1 MSFSDDEFEDI
12 YGDAPKPVESVPI
25 PTQPQPETTEQPEVK
40 ETSAP
45 TPSEPTE
52 TKDTTSEPKE
62 SVEAVP
68 ELKQDIGTIPEI
80 KQDIT
85 AAPEINQSTD
95 NAPIKADLSSE
106 IKKMFV
112 GGLNWDTTE
121 DDFRNYFL
129 KYGPVESVS
138 IRKDREGK
146 SKGYGFVDFEN
157 ASSVEKVLST
167 RHILDGKVI
176 DPKRAIPKTEQDKVG
191 KIFVGGLP
199 AEIKPKGFKE
209 FFSQFGN
216 VLDAQLMINK
226 NTGMCRGFG
235 FITYDSPLAIEPLVA
250 KQFIDYNGR
259 DVEIKRAEQKASL
272 ATPARGRNNQY
283 NNNMPQM
290 DPQQMQQYWT
300 MMQENYRQMA
310 EQQGMDVNQVMQ
322 QSQQQMMMMMNMQQ
336 APGMMGSTDN
346 NDNNANIPVI
356 GDQQDYGSNNSYG
369 NNNYNNNN
377 YGNNNYGNN
386 NRFDD
391 QRGGFRERGNFR
403 GGRGGFRGGRGG
415 RGGFRGGRGGY
426 RNNGQGNYH
435 PYRS

>member
-1 MSFSDDEFEDI
+1 MSFSDDDFDDI

-25 PTQPQPETTEQPEVK
+25 PEQPHPETKNEV
-40 ETSAP
+40 
-45 TPSEPTE
+45 
-52 TKDTTSEPKE
+52 D
-62 SVEAVP
+62 
-68 ELKQDIGTIPEI
+68 
-80 KQDIT
+80 T
-85 AAPEINQSTD
+85 AAPAITATPPPTEEKSTEERKEEPAETKEVSEE
-95 NAPIKADLSSE
+95 NHQENEAPTSLPASELNEKPANGVLKADLSSE

-121 DDFRNYFL
+121 DDLRDYFS
-129 KYGPVESVS
+129 KYGTVENVS

-146 SKGYGFVDFEN
+146 SKGYGFVDFEQS
-157 ASSVEKVLST
+157 SSVEEVLST

-199 AEIKPKGFKE
+199 PEIKPKGFKE
-209 FFSQFGN
+209 FFSQYGN

-250 KQFIDYNGR
+250 KKFIDYNGR

-283 NNNMPQM
+283 DNNGPQM
-290 DPQQMQQYWT
+290 DPQQMQQYWNV
-300 MMQENYRQMA
+300 MQENYRQMA
-310 EQQGMDVNQVMQ
+310 EQHGLDVNQLMQ
-322 QSQQQMMMMMNMQQ
+322 QSQQQMVMMMNMQQ
-336 APGMMGSTDN
+336 NQGMMPSGTDSN
-346 NDNNANIPVI
+346 GGIPVI
-356 GDQQDYGSNNSYG
+356 GDQQDHA
-369 NNNYNNNN
+369 NNN
-377 YGNNNYGNN
+377 YGNNHNNYNNYNNHSNDYNN

-391 QRGGFRERGNFR
+391 QRGGYRERGGFRGGRGGFRGGFR

-415 RGGFRGGRGGY
+415 FRH
-426 RNNGQGNYH
+426 NGQRDYH
-435 PYRS
+435 PYRN

>member
-1 MSFSDDEFEDI
+1 MSFSDDDFDDI
-12 YGDAPKPVESVPI
+12 YGDAPKPVESLPI
-25 PTQPQPETTEQPEVK
+25 PEQPQSENKDDVATTEPA
-40 ETSAP
+40 TITPP
-45 TPSEPTE
+45 TTEEKYNDEKKDEPVAE
-52 TKDTTSEPKE
+52 TKE
-62 SVEAVP
+62 VP
-68 ELKQDIGTIPEI
+68 EEQNQQNEAPAPLSVPDMNEKPTN
-80 KQDIT
+80 T
-85 AAPEINQSTD
+85 AV
-95 NAPIKADLSSE
+95 KADLSSE

-121 DDFRNYFL
+121 DDLRDYFA
-129 KYGPVESVS
+129 KYGTVENVS

-157 ASSVEKVLST
+157 ASAVEKVLST

-209 FFSQFGN
+209 FFSQYGN

-250 KQFIDYNGR
+250 KKFIDYNGR

-283 NNNMPQM
+283 DNNVPQM
-290 DPQQMQQYWT
+290 DPQQMQQYWNV
-300 MMQENYRQMA
+300 MQENYRQMA
-310 EQQGMDVNQVMQ
+310 EQHGLDVNQIMQ
-322 QSQQQMMMMMNMQQ
+322 QSQQQMVMMMNMQQ
-336 APGMMGSTDN
+336 NQGMMPSGSN
-346 NDNNANIPVI
+346 NNGGIPVI
-356 GDQQDYGSNNSYG
+356 GDQQDHS
-369 NNNYNNNN
+369 NNN
-377 YGNNNYGNN
+377 YGNNYNNHNNYNNDYNN

-391 QRGGFRERGNFR
+391 QRGGYRERSGYR
-403 GGRGGFRGGRGG
+403 GGRGGFRGGRG
-415 RGGFRGGRGGY
+415 RGGFRGGRGGF
-426 RNNGQGNYH
+426 RNNGQRDYH
-435 PYRS
+435 PYRN

>member
-1 MSFSDDEFEDI
+1 MSFSDDDFDDI
-12 YGDAPKPVESVPI
+12 YGDAPKPVETVPI
-25 PTQPQPETTEQPEVK
+25 PEQPQPEVK
-40 ETSAP
+40 ETAP
-45 TPSEPTE
+45 VPPPSTIEE
-52 TKDTTSEPKE
+52 KE
-62 SVEAVP
+62 NNDKVADVKEVANP
-68 ELKQDIGTIPEI
+68 IPEI
-80 KQDIT
+80 KEDIGPL
-85 AAPEINQSTD
+85 PEVKENTE

-121 DDFRNYFL
+121 DDLRDYFL
-129 KYGPVESVS
+129 KYGAVESVS

-157 ASSVEKVLST
+157 ASSVEEVLST

-235 FITYDSPLAIEPLVA
+235 FITYDSPLVIEPLVA
-250 KQFIDYNGR
+250 KKFIDYNGR

-290 DPQQMQQYWT
+290 DPQQMQQYWSV
-300 MMQENYRQMA
+300 MQENYRQMA
-310 EQQGMDVNQVMQ
+310 EQHGLDVNQIMQ

-336 APGMMGSTDN
+336 NPGMMGN
-346 NDNNANIPVI
+346 ANDNDSNGSIPVI
-356 GDQQDYGSNNSYG
+356 GDQQDYNNSNNSYG
-369 NNNYNNNN
+369 NNNYNNND
-377 YGNNNYGNN
+377 YNNNNDYGNN

-391 QRGGFRERGNFR
+391 QRGGFRERGGFR
-403 GGRGGFRGGRGG
+403 GGRGGFRGGRG

-426 RNNGQGNYH
+426 RNNGQRDYH
-435 PYRS
+435 PYRN

>member
-1 MSFSDDEFEDI
+1 MSFSDDDFDDI
-12 YGDAPKPVESVPI
+12 YGDAPKPVESLPVPE
-25 PTQPQPETTEQPEVK
+25 QPQPVKKDEGTTTEP
-40 ETSAP
+40 A
-45 TPSEPTE
+45 
-52 TKDTTSEPKE
+52 
-62 SVEAVP
+62 
-68 ELKQDIGTIPEI
+68 
-80 KQDIT
+80 T
-85 AAPEINQSTD
+85 AAPTTTEEQSTD
-95 NAPIKADLSSE
+95 EKRDDTAAENKEVPVEQYQQNQAPASLSVPDMNEKPINPAVKADLSSE

-121 DDFRNYFL
+121 DDLRDYFG
-129 KYGPVESVS
+129 KYGTVENVS

-157 ASSVEKVLST
+157 SSAVEKVLST

-209 FFSQFGN
+209 FFSQYGN

-250 KQFIDYNGR
+250 KKFIDYNGR

-283 NNNMPQM
+283 DNNVPQM
-290 DPQQMQQYWT
+290 DPQQMQQYWNV
-300 MMQENYRQMA
+300 MQENYRQMA
-310 EQQGMDVNQVMQ
+310 EQHGLDVNQIMQ
-322 QSQQQMMMMMNMQQ
+322 QSQQQMVMMMNMQQ
-336 APGMMGSTDN
+336 NQGMMPSGPDSN
-346 NDNNANIPVI
+346 GGIPVI
-356 GDQQDYGSNNSYG
+356 GDQQEYSNSNHG
-369 NNNYNNNN
+369 NNYNND
-377 YGNNNYGNN
+377 YNN

-391 QRGGFRERGNFR
+391 QRGGYRDRSGYR
-403 GGRGGFRGGRGG
+403 GGRGGFRGGRG

-426 RNNGQGNYH
+426 RNNGQRDYH
-435 PYRS
+435 PYRN